1 MKLLD
6 ELKIKEKK
14 YIIFDMDGT
23 LIDSIGV
30 WNMTDQKLIEEY
42 AGKTIDLDFIQAER
56 DSFLHSNQD
65 SDIYLA
71 YCEYLIKKYG
81 FSIHNAEE
89 LLKRRWDKSGE
100 ILESDMDF
108 KPDVPQLILRLKQL
122 GFILILA
129 TMTTQVQ
136 IDIYSK
142 KNKKMLEQMDI
153 SQVFDLITRKED
165 VKNKK
170 PDPEIYKKI
179 MRHYNATPDEC
190 LIFEDSYTG
199 VLASKNAGIEVVNIY
214 DKYADLDRDKINE
227 IADYCIDNY
236 GQFLEFLNY
245 IFSSQFNIQLS
256 KQKKLNKGVG
266 SNE

>member
-1 MKLLD
+1 MKLLN

-14 YIIFDMDGT
+14 YIVFDMDGT

-30 WNMTDQKLIEEY
+30 WNITDQKLIEEF
-42 AGKTIDLDFIQAER
+42 GNITIDLDTIQLER

-65 SDIYLA
+65 SNIYVA

-81 FSIHNAEE
+81 FSIKNAEQ
-89 LLKRRWDKSGE
+89 LLNIRWDISNE
-100 ILESDMDF
+100 VLATEMDF
-108 KPDVPQLILRLKQL
+108 KPDVVELISKLKGL
-122 GFILILA
+122 GFTLALA

-136 IDIYSK
+136 LDVYSH
-142 KNKKMLEQMDI
+142 KNMKMRKQMNLEEI
-153 SQVFDLITRKED
+153 FDFITTKDD
-165 VKNKK
+165 VIRKK

-179 MRHYNATPDEC
+179 MQHYNATPDEC

-227 IADYCIDNY
+227 IADYSIENY

-245 IFSSQFNIQLS
+245 IFISQFNI
-256 KQKKLNKGVG
+256 
-266 SNE
+266 